1 MSVRS
6 TCMSYINARIISLQI
21 LQKIHADSWSQ
32 EFARIKTR
40 LGWWQCIHD
49 IFHNHPWMRSLQPSI
64 DHVCFRNPFPW
75 TSQFPDPEEAFP
87 VLSDIRWKWNQLCWV
102 KRLRHRL
109 LLHYL
114 LLFFNHDN
122 GAIET
127 FITTQAMPRFFAFLF
142 GICSCFGFSAAI
154 FVKIHGYVI
163 WARIV
168 CTNLVPFV
176 HHPYMLFVFLRNI
189 YPRSWPILHQISIIT
204 NAFRMH
210 VT

>member
-87 VLSDIRWKWNQLCWV
+87 VFSDIRWKWNQLCWV
-102 KRLRHRL
+102 KGW
-109 LLHYL
+109 
-114 LLFFNHDN
+114 DI
-122 GAIET
+122 GCSS
-127 FITTQAMPRFFAFLF
+127 IT
-142 GICSCFGFSAAI
+142 CSCSWQWCDWN
-154 FVKIHGYVI
+154 IHHYTGNAQVFCI
-163 WARIV
+163 SLW
-168 CTNLVPFV
+168 
-176 HHPYMLFVFLRNI
+176 HMFVFWVFCCHLC
-189 YPRSWPILHQISIIT
+189 
-204 NAFRMH
+204 
-210 VT
+210 